1 MVADAEVLVIISGT
15 SPGPRRHSTDSRA
28 VRFVRCL
35 SEGAGAARNVALRE
49 ARHDIVLFTDDDCE
63 VSPSWCAA
71 LAAELGS
78 GAVAAVASP
87 VDVPALGPVTAFL
100 DYQRIFDA
108 PPVDAER
115 VWYPI
120 TASCGVRRDLL
131 PARVVFPEK
140 ELAGAGGE
148 DAELGYRL
156 GDAGLAIAWKGEIPP
171 TKHLLSEQIAQLTER
186 FLRYGRANATL
197 VHRFGRW
204 RESVPG
210 VLDWYVE
217 LTSAT
222 GDDSRRFVELS
233 DPSARICFT
242 AFEALIA
249 AAFLVGYLEQ
259 SGHELG
265 QPLVVCEHEE
275 LARAWRS
282 LADEATAAAGPA
294 GWRAVDADIGR
305 LRGDGGGTRDRATE
319 RWLAEVAATQR
330 ADLGASLRLH
340 APLVGTPAPD
350 VVAALRRFAPAI
362 DEEQAAAT
370 GCARTVRAGL
380 DAASCGLRDLRRRL
394 RAAGLTTRDGLH
406 DIELMCLS
414 TTIVP

>member
-1 MVADAEVLVIISGT
+1 MPAVRTPSSGT
-15 SPGPRRHSTDSRA
+15 GWAMPGSRSPGRGNTTT
-28 VRFVRCL
+28 
-35 SEGAGAARNVALRE
+35 N
-49 ARHDIVLFTDDDCE
+49 
-63 VSPSWCAA
+63 
-71 LAAELGS
+71 
-78 GAVAAVASP
+78 
-87 VDVPALGPVTAFL
+87 
-100 DYQRIFDA
+100 
-108 PPVDAER
+108 
-115 VWYPI
+115 
-120 TASCGVRRDLL
+120 
-131 PARVVFPEK
+131 
-140 ELAGAGGE
+140 
-148 DAELGYRL
+148 
-156 GDAGLAIAWKGEIPP
+156 
-171 TKHLLSEQIAQLTER
+171 LLSEQMTSSPS
-186 FLRYGRANATL
+186 GSCATDARTRPSF
-197 VHRFGRW
+197 HRFGRW

-217 LTSAT
+217 LTGT